1 MSWCDSELQDNEII
15 FISVKGPKC
24 KESMSG
30 KITNTR
36 DNFLRIKKVVRNI
49 DFLHASHHS
58 TMSTVSVSVTK
69 NTPNLKMINLKWPK
83 WY

>member
-1 MSWCDSELQDNEII
+1 MSRCDSELQDNEII

-36 DNFLRIKKVVRNI
+36 DNSLRIKKVVRNI
-49 DFLHASHHS
+49 NFHHASYYP

-69 NTPNLKMINLKWPK
+69 KIPNLKVIYLKWPK
-83 WY
+83 